1 MNGYRH
7 VKFHVHGK
15 RFGQMTRGEIRYLR
29 NVAAATVLIPPSFVL
44 IDGIDPSRSVVVTL
58 QFPDQHATI
67 LKDMLETREVEVA
80 ELIELGVDCIT
91 VGEIDFPLIG
101 LFYINLKKKSFMS
114 VTKMLTII
122 CIRFQNVNTFEFV
135 LFLDEQYVSSEIVTE
150 QEVDISI
157 RLHWEKEKI
166 EKLQKENEKQADKIN
181 ELEKHVFN
189 TSRECNL
196 SKCKWYKG

>member
-1 MNGYRH
+1 
-7 VKFHVHGK
+7 
-15 RFGQMTRGEIRYLR
+15 
-29 NVAAATVLIPPSFVL
+29 
-44 IDGIDPSRSVVVTL
+44 
-58 QFPDQHATI
+58 
-67 LKDMLETREVEVA
+67 
-80 ELIELGVDCIT
+80 
-91 VGEIDFPLIG
+91 
-101 LFYINLKKKSFMS
+101 MS

-181 ELEKHVFN
+181 ELEKQMFLIQAENVTFRN
-189 TSRECNL
+189 ASGTKDEILSGDL
-196 SKCKWYKG
+196 SKEAIPAVVGVMDALNRFIKILETLAKENYKKNSILEVLQAHATLIATFCYQDVSIILQNMVIQV